1 MSGAGTG
8 VLIWS
13 AAAAV
18 WWFLAIALV
27 QGSRRTTRGLDPG
40 PVPPDA
46 GNPRLTLFK
55 PLPTVPDL
63 RTRDAL
69 ANAIAT
75 FLPQL
80 DNDSQLLVGVPEEQA
95 DLWKPVLDLWTRQ
108 VPSGCLRVVVRET
121 PRQRANPKV
130 AWLEVLA
137 PEATGELWLWSDADV
152 VAPPGL
158 LTELRRELAV
168 HPEAGGVTTPYGIRS
183 TDHPAGWWDAL
194 FVNMEFLPGSLLL
207 RRLGPV
213 PLAFGA
219 AILFRAE
226 TFRRRVSWEELGAS
240 LADDHEVGRRLAP
253 VVISR
258 VVTETC
264 ALETRLG
271 PALRHVYR
279 WQKTI
284 RWCRPG
290 GFAALVA
297 ILPLLGWAVLCG
309 LQPADPR
316 VWLGGMAQ
324 YAFEV
329 LVAGV
334 LMRQVGFRGPAMG
347 GLAVIAWPAVRAG
360 VWLAAWLPIPV
371 TWGDT
376 GHWERPVR

>member
-1 MSGAGTG
+1 MTVLLVWSG
-8 VLIWS
+8 
-13 AAAAV
+13 AAAV
-18 WWFLAIALV
+18 WWILAIALV
-27 QGSRRTTRGLDPG
+27 HASRRAVRPAVRGPQT
-40 PVPPDA
+40 PDTSR
-46 GNPRLTLFK
+46 PRLTLFK

-69 ANAIAT
+69 AAAIGS

-80 DNDSQLLVGVPEEQA
+80 DNTAQLLVGVPQEQA
-95 DLWKPVLDLWTRQ
+95 DLWTPVLDAWSRQ
-108 VPSGCLRVVVRET
+108 GARDGLRVVVRET
-121 PRQRANPKV
+121 PRQRSNPKV

-152 VAPPGL
+152 VAPAGL
-158 LTELRRELAV
+158 LEELRRELAA
-168 HPEAGGVTTPYGIRS
+168 HPAAGAVTTPYGIRS

-194 FVNMEFLPGSLLL
+194 FVNVEFLPGSLLL
-207 RRLGPV
+207 GRLGPV

-219 AILFRAE
+219 AVLFRAE
-226 TFRRRVSWEELGAS
+226 DFRKRVSWEELGAS
-240 LADDHEVGRRLAP
+240 LADDHELGRRLAP
-253 VVISR
+253 VIISR

-264 ALETRLG
+264 ALETQLG

-297 ILPLLGWAVLCG
+297 ILPLLGWAVVCG
-309 LQPADPR
+309 LRPTDPR
-316 VWLGGMAQ
+316 VWMGGAAQ
-324 YAFEV
+324 YVFEV
-329 LVAGV
+329 VVAGV
-334 LMRQVGFRGPAMG
+334 LMQQVGFRGPALG
-347 GLAVIAWPAVRAG
+347 TLAVLAWPAIRAG

-376 GHWERPVR
+376 RPWERPTR